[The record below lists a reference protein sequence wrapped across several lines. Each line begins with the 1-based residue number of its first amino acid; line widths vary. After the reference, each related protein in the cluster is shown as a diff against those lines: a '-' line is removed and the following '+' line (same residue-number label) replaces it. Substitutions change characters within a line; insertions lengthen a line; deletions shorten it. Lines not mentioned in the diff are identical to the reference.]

1 MSTTTTVNLVGL
13 EEVQEYFSDKRIKKA
28 VAVGMATFVTNL
40 HSGLRTSIH
49 NRYTGNQDISKQLHR
64 GSSTVKFGKSIL
76 TAGLVY
82 DVNHS
87 DLSKFKYSASYG
99 ALNKGDGAL
108 NKGDGALN
116 KGDGWVHTVEVV
128 RGQRKVLKGKRGKGG
143 FTPRTGSSKQIHGRA
158 KRVFNSGA
166 QMLERKGRRRKP
178 LRVLYGP
185 NTANMINRALEK
197 DTAVKKVID
206 NFPNIVGDL
215 IDA

>member
-1 MSTTTTVNLVGL
+1 MSSTTTVNLVGL

-40 HSGLRTSIH
+40 HSSLRTSIH

-82 DVNHS
+82 DVKHS
-87 DLSKFKYSASYG
+87 DLSKFNYSASYG
-99 ALNKGDGAL
+99 ALNADG
-108 NKGDGALN
+108 
-116 KGDGWVHTVEVV
+116 GDGWVHTVEVV
-128 RGQRKVLKGKRGKGG
+128 RGQRKVLKGKRGRGG
-143 FTPRTGSSKQIHGRA
+143 FTPRTGSSKQTHGRA